1 MSDAYVAGKLREALI
16 LSKGSRAA
24 AQRLL
29 MVWAASDDK
38 LLRGLAQPFLK
49 AIVGH
54 AVSRTLR
61 GTGGTGGPVA
71 SRPSPRRSGGVPGYG
86 TSTALGGKAL
96 DRVVDQLSRT
106 MQTGDAGTNPAAK
119 HPSAGHADTIRALAD
134 AFRKR

>member
-29 MVWAASDDK
+29 MVWAASDDR

-54 AVSRTLR
+54 AVSRALR
-61 GTGGTGGPVA
+61 HAGA
-71 SRPSPRRSGGVPGYG
+71 AAPSPSPAVSSRRREPMPA
-86 TSTALGGKAL
+86 ALGGKAL
-96 DRVVDQLSRT
+96 DRVLDQLSRKIE
-106 MQTGDAGTNPAAK
+106 TGDGKPGTAAK
-119 HPSAGHADTIRALAD
+119 TPSAGHADTIRALAD

>member
-54 AVSRTLR
+54 AVSRALR
-61 GTGGTGGPVA
+61 GTGGPATP
-71 SRPSPRRSGGVPGYG
+71 RPSPRRSGGVPGYG
-86 TSTALGGKAL
+86 ASTALGGKTL

-106 MQTGDAGTNPAAK
+106 MQAGEAGAGPAAK